1 MNYMSLFLFFSAF
14 LVTNS
19 FSSYEDDIQVSHF
32 LANTGRILG
41 TDASFASR
49 HQRYLPEAMNAVNK
63 SFSDLVDLIYNII
76 TTIID
81 NLMHL
86 NWSRPTVRDFLPNMD
101 DSKIVL
107 YESIVTIVFGK
118 KIHNSSAYFIGVR
131 TNKIINKMK
140 Y

>member
-1 MNYMSLFLFFSAF
+1 MNYLNLFLFFSAF

-19 FSSYEDDIQVSHF
+19 FSSYEDDDIQVSHF
-32 LANTGRILG
+32 LANTGQILG

-63 SFSDLVDLIYNII
+63 SFFDLVDLIYNFI
-76 TTIID
+76 TTVID

-86 NWSRPTVRDFLPNMD
+86 NWSRPTVRDFLPNID

-118 KIHNSSAYFIGVR
+118 EIHHSFVHFIVYWCQ
-131 TNKIINKMK
+131 NKQNN
-140 Y
+140 

>member
-1 MNYMSLFLFFSAF
+1 MNYNKSLFLFFSAF

-19 FSSYEDDIQVSHF
+19 FSSYEDDIQISHF

-41 TDASFASR
+41 TDVSFASR

-63 SFSDLVDLIYNII
+63 SFADLVDLIYNFI
-76 TTIID
+76 TTVID

-118 KIHNSSAYFIGVR
+118 KIHHSSALYWCQ
-131 TNKIINKMK
+131 N
-140 Y
+140 